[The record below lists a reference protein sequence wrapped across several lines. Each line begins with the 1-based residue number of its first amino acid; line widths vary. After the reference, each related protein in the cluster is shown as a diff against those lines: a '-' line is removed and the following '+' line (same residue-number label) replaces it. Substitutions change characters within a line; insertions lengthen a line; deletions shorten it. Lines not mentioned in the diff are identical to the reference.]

1 MPAKSKRVQNAMSA
15 DNGKNGGNMKSGLAP
30 SVGRSI
36 ARMLRFRDC
45 SCKLPGNVG
54 KNNKYNNI

>member
-36 ARMLRFRDC
+36 ARMLRFRD
-45 SCKLPGNVG
+45 
-54 KNNKYNNI
+54 YNASFPVM

>member
-1 MPAKSKRVQNAMSA
+1 MPVGGKRAQNAKSA
-15 DNGKNGGNMKSGLAP
+15 DNGKNGGNMKSGLVP

-45 SCKLPGNVG
+45 SCGIKGNVP
-54 KNNKYNNI
+54 KPEVTTSS

>member
-15 DNGKNGGNMKSGLAP
+15 DNGKSGGNMKAGLAP

-36 ARMLRFRDC
+36 IRMLRFNDC
-45 SCKLPGNVG
+45 SCKLPTSIAT
-54 KNNKYNNI
+54 KK